1 MFFALGLQVVLI
13 CVNAIFAGAEIAVV
27 SMNGA
32 TLQARAEE
40 GNRRAKILMKLVEN
54 PSKFLATIQVAIT
67 LAGYLGSAYATDS
80 FADPLVKLLNSW
92 NIPISEATLR
102 SFCPLVIT
110 LIMSFFSIV
119 FGELVP
125 KRIAMQNK
133 EKVSYALSGT
143 LSFISKAF
151 APLVWLLTNST
162 NLVLRLCGID
172 PDEEEEV
179 TEEEIR
185 MMVNQS
191 LSQGQIEQDENAMI
205 QNIFDFN
212 DVSLEEIC
220 THRKDVV
227 ALDADDELKVWDEE
241 INQTSFDCYPVYR
254 ENQDQIVGVLDAK
267 KYLRMANRT
276 KEEVLLNAVS
286 KPLFVLEGMKAD
298 HLLLK
303 MKQTKKSF
311 AVVLDEYGGF
321 VGVVTLRDLLVLLV
335 EDLDEEGQSSESDG
349 IVLLEENMWRIQGDA
364 MLEDINKILG
374 LQLSDEEYD
383 TFSGYVLD
391 ALGGSL
397 PDDNE
402 SFELDLEEMIIK
414 AKMGTE
420 HRIEEAVVRLKPKPK
435 KQNEEEND

>member
-1 MFFALGLQVVLI
+1 MIFALLLQIILI
-13 CVNAIFAGAEIAVV
+13 CVNAVFAGAEIAVV

-40 GNRRAKILMKLVEN
+40 GNRKAKVLMRLVEN
-54 PSKFLATIQVAIT
+54 PSRFLATIQVAIT

-80 FADPLVKLLNSW
+80 FADPLVDLLHSW
-92 NIPISEATLR
+92 NVPISEGTLR

-162 NLVLRLCGID
+162 NLVLRLCRID
-172 PDEEEEV
+172 PEEEEEV

-185 MMVNQS
+185 MMVSQS

-205 QNIFDFN
+205 QNIFNFN
-212 DVSLEEIC
+212 DVTLDEIC
-220 THRKDVV
+220 THRKDVTG
-227 ALDADDELKVWDEE
+227 LDLEDDLDVWDEK
-241 INQTSFDCYPVYR
+241 INQTSYDCYPVYK
-254 ENQDQIVGVLDAK
+254 ESQDQIIGVLDAK
-267 KYLRMANRT
+267 KYLRMADRT
-276 KEEVLLNAVS
+276 KEEVLKKTVL

-303 MKQTKKSF
+303 MKQTKTTF
-311 AVVLDEYGGF
+311 AIVLDEYGGF
-321 VGVVTLRDLLVLLV
+321 VGVVTLKDLLVLLV
-335 EDLDEEGQSSESDG
+335 EDLEEEGQSNESEG
-349 IVLLEENMWRIQGDA
+349 IVLLEDHTWRIQGDA
-364 MLEDINKILG
+364 MVEDVNKILG

-391 ALGGSL
+391 ALGGTL
-397 PDDNE
+397 PDSNACFDIKTE
-402 SFELDLEEMIIK
+402 DMLIK
-414 AKMGTE
+414 ARMGND
-420 HRIEEAVVRLKPKPK
+420 HRVEEAIVQILEKE
-435 KQNEEEND
+435 QQE

>member
-1 MFFALGLQVVLI
+1 MIFALLLQIILI
-13 CVNAIFAGAEIAVV
+13 CVNAVFAGAEIAVV

-40 GNRRAKILMKLVEN
+40 GNRKAKVLMRLVEN
-54 PSKFLATIQVAIT
+54 PSRFLATIQVAIT

-80 FADPLVKLLNSW
+80 FADPLVDLLHSW
-92 NIPISEATLR
+92 NVPISEGTLR

-162 NLVLRLCGID
+162 NLVLRLCRID
-172 PDEEEEV
+172 PEEEEEV

-185 MMVNQS
+185 MMVSQS

-212 DVSLEEIC
+212 DVTLDEIC
-220 THRKDVV
+220 THRKDVTG
-227 ALDADDELKVWDEE
+227 LDLEDDLDVWDEK
-241 INQTSFDCYPVYR
+241 INQTSYDCYPVYK
-254 ENQDQIVGVLDAK
+254 ESQDQIIGVLDAK
-267 KYLRMANRT
+267 KYLRMADRT
-276 KEEVLLNAVS
+276 KEEVLKKTVL

-303 MKQTKKSF
+303 MKQTKTTF
-311 AVVLDEYGGF
+311 AIVLDEYGGF
-321 VGVVTLRDLLVLLV
+321 VGVVTLKDLLVLLV
-335 EDLDEEGQSSESDG
+335 EDLEEEGHSNESEG
-349 IVLLEENMWRIQGDA
+349 IVLLEDHTWRIQGDA
-364 MLEDINKILG
+364 MVEDVNKILG

-391 ALGGSL
+391 ALGGTL
-397 PDDNE
+397 PDSNTCFDIKTEDMMIKARMGNDHRVEEAIVQVLEKDNE
-402 SFELDLEEMIIK
+402 E
-414 AKMGTE
+414 
-420 HRIEEAVVRLKPKPK
+420 
-435 KQNEEEND
+435 

>member
-1 MFFALGLQVVLI
+1 MIFALLLQIILI
-13 CVNAIFAGAEIAVV
+13 CVNAVFAGAEIAVV

-40 GNRRAKILMKLVEN
+40 GNRKAKVLMRLVEN
-54 PSKFLATIQVAIT
+54 PSRFLATIQVAIT

-80 FADPLVKLLNSW
+80 FADPLVDLLHSW
-92 NIPISEATLR
+92 NVPISEGTLR

-162 NLVLRLCGID
+162 NLVLRLCRID
-172 PDEEEEV
+172 PEEEEEV

-185 MMVNQS
+185 MMVSQS

-212 DVSLEEIC
+212 DVTLDEIC
-220 THRKDVV
+220 THRKDVTG
-227 ALDADDELKVWDEE
+227 LDLEDDLDVWDEK
-241 INQTSFDCYPVYR
+241 INQTSYDCYPVYK
-254 ENQDQIVGVLDAK
+254 ESQDQIMGVLDAK

-276 KEEVLLNAVS
+276 KEEVLKKTVL

-303 MKQTKKSF
+303 MKQTKTTF
-311 AVVLDEYGGF
+311 AIVLDEYGGF
-321 VGVVTLRDLLVLLV
+321 VGVVTLKDLLVLLV
-335 EDLDEEGQSSESDG
+335 EDLEEEGHSNESEG
-349 IVLLEENMWRIQGDA
+349 IVLLEDHTWRIQGDA
-364 MLEDINKILG
+364 MVEDVNKILG

-391 ALGGSL
+391 ALGGTL
-397 PDDNE
+397 PDSNTCFDIKTE
-402 SFELDLEEMIIK
+402 DMMIK
-414 AKMGTE
+414 ARMGSD
-420 HRIEEAVVRLKPKPK
+420 HRVEEAIVQVLEKD
-435 KQNEEEND
+435 NEEE

>member
-1 MFFALGLQVVLI
+1 MIFALLLQIILI
-13 CVNAIFAGAEIAVV
+13 CVNAVFAGAEIAVV

-40 GNRRAKILMKLVEN
+40 GNRKAKVLMRLVEN
-54 PSKFLATIQVAIT
+54 PSRFLATIQVAIT

-80 FADPLVKLLNSW
+80 FADPLVDLLHSW
-92 NIPISEATLR
+92 NVPISEGTLR

-162 NLVLRLCGID
+162 NLVLRLCRID
-172 PDEEEEV
+172 PEEEEEV

-185 MMVNQS
+185 MMVSQS

-212 DVSLEEIC
+212 DVTLDEIC
-220 THRKDVV
+220 THRKDVTGLNLEDD
-227 ALDADDELKVWDEE
+227 LDVWDEK
-241 INQTSFDCYPVYR
+241 INQTSYDCYPVYK
-254 ENQDQIVGVLDAK
+254 ESQDQIIGVLDAK
-267 KYLRMANRT
+267 KYLRMADRT
-276 KEEVLLNAVS
+276 KEEVLKKTVL

-303 MKQTKKSF
+303 MKQTKTTF
-311 AVVLDEYGGF
+311 AIVLDEYGGF
-321 VGVVTLRDLLVLLV
+321 VGVVTLKDLLVLLV
-335 EDLDEEGQSSESDG
+335 EDLEEEGQSNESEG
-349 IVLLEENMWRIQGDA
+349 IVLLEDHTWRIQGDA
-364 MLEDINKILG
+364 MVEDVNKILG

-391 ALGGSL
+391 ALGGTL
-397 PDDNE
+397 PDSNACFDIKTE
-402 SFELDLEEMIIK
+402 DMLIK
-414 AKMGTE
+414 ARMGND
-420 HRIEEAVVRLKPKPK
+420 HRVEEAIVQILEK
-435 KQNEEEND
+435 E

>member
-1 MFFALGLQVVLI
+1 MIFALLLQIILI
-13 CVNAIFAGAEIAVV
+13 CVNAVFAGAEIAVV

-40 GNRRAKILMKLVEN
+40 GNRKAKVLMRLVEN
-54 PSKFLATIQVAIT
+54 PSRFLATIQVAIT

-80 FADPLVKLLNSW
+80 FADPLVDLLHSW
-92 NIPISEATLR
+92 NVPISEGTLR

-162 NLVLRLCGID
+162 NLVLRLCRIN
-172 PDEEEEV
+172 PEEEEEV

-185 MMVNQS
+185 MMVSQS

-212 DVSLEEIC
+212 DVTLDEIC
-220 THRKDVV
+220 THRKDVTG
-227 ALDADDELKVWDEE
+227 LDLEDDLDVWDEK
-241 INQTSFDCYPVYR
+241 INQTSYDCYPVYK
-254 ENQDQIVGVLDAK
+254 ESQDQIIGVLDAK
-267 KYLRMANRT
+267 KYLRMADRT
-276 KEEVLLNAVS
+276 KEEVLKKTVL

-303 MKQTKKSF
+303 MKQTKTTF
-311 AVVLDEYGGF
+311 AIVLDEYGGF
-321 VGVVTLRDLLVLLV
+321 VGVVTLKDLLVLLV
-335 EDLDEEGQSSESDG
+335 EDLEEEGQSNESEG
-349 IVLLEENMWRIQGDA
+349 IVLLEDHTWRIQGDA
-364 MLEDINKILG
+364 MVEDVNKILG

-391 ALGGSL
+391 ALGGTL
-397 PDDNE
+397 PDSNACFDIKTE
-402 SFELDLEEMIIK
+402 DMLIK
-414 AKMGTE
+414 ARMGND
-420 HRIEEAVVRLKPKPK
+420 HRVEEAIVQILEK
-435 KQNEEEND
+435 EEQE

>member
-1 MFFALGLQVVLI
+1 MIFALLLQIILI
-13 CVNAIFAGAEIAVV
+13 CVNAVFAGAEIAVV

-40 GNRRAKILMKLVEN
+40 GNRKAKVLMRLVEN
-54 PSKFLATIQVAIT
+54 PSRFLATIQVAIT

-80 FADPLVKLLNSW
+80 FADPVVDLLHSW
-92 NIPISEATLR
+92 NVPISEGTLR

-162 NLVLRLCGID
+162 NLVLRLCRID
-172 PDEEEEV
+172 PEEEEEV

-185 MMVNQS
+185 MMVSQS

-212 DVSLEEIC
+212 DVTLDEIC
-220 THRKDVV
+220 THRKDVTG
-227 ALDADDELKVWDEE
+227 LDLEDDLDVWDEK
-241 INQTSFDCYPVYR
+241 INQTSYDCYPVYK
-254 ENQDQIVGVLDAK
+254 ESQDQIIGVLDAK
-267 KYLRMANRT
+267 KYLRMADRT
-276 KEEVLLNAVS
+276 KEEVLKKTVL

-303 MKQTKKSF
+303 MKQTKTTF
-311 AVVLDEYGGF
+311 AIVLDEYGGF
-321 VGVVTLRDLLVLLV
+321 VGVVTLKDLLVLLV
-335 EDLDEEGQSSESDG
+335 EDLEEEGQSNESEG
-349 IVLLEENMWRIQGDA
+349 IVLLEDHTWRIQGDA
-364 MLEDINKILG
+364 MVEDVNKILG

-391 ALGGSL
+391 ALGGTL
-397 PDDNE
+397 PDSNE
-402 SFELDLEEMIIK
+402 CFDIKTEDMMIK
-414 AKMGTE
+414 ARMGND
-420 HRIEEAVVRLKPKPK
+420 HRVEEAIVQILEK
-435 KQNEEEND
+435 EEQE

>member
-1 MFFALGLQVVLI
+1 MIFALLLQIILI
-13 CVNAIFAGAEIAVV
+13 CVNAVFAGAEIAVV

-40 GNRRAKILMKLVEN
+40 GNRKAKVLMRLVEN
-54 PSKFLATIQVAIT
+54 PSRFLATIQVAIT

-80 FADPLVKLLNSW
+80 FADPLVDLLHSW
-92 NIPISEATLR
+92 NVPISEGTLR

-162 NLVLRLCGID
+162 NLVLRLCRID
-172 PDEEEEV
+172 PEEEEEV

-185 MMVNQS
+185 MMVSQS

-212 DVSLEEIC
+212 DVTLDEIC
-220 THRKDVV
+220 THRKDVTG
-227 ALDADDELKVWDEE
+227 LDLEDDLDVWDEK
-241 INQTSFDCYPVYR
+241 INQTSYDCYPVYK
-254 ENQDQIVGVLDAK
+254 ESQDQIIGVLDAK
-267 KYLRMANRT
+267 KYLRMADRT
-276 KEEVLLNAVS
+276 KEEVLKKTVL

-303 MKQTKKSF
+303 MKQTKTTF
-311 AVVLDEYGGF
+311 AIVLDEYGGF
-321 VGVVTLRDLLVLLV
+321 VGVVTLKDLLVLLV
-335 EDLDEEGQSSESDG
+335 EDLEEEGQSNESEG
-349 IVLLEENMWRIQGDA
+349 IVLLEDHTWRIQGDA
-364 MLEDINKILG
+364 MVEDVNKILS

-391 ALGGSL
+391 ALGGTL
-397 PDDNE
+397 PDSNACFDIKTE
-402 SFELDLEEMIIK
+402 DMLIK
-414 AKMGTE
+414 ARMGND
-420 HRIEEAVVRLKPKPK
+420 HRVEEAIVQILEK
-435 KQNEEEND
+435 EEQE

>member
-1 MFFALGLQVVLI
+1 MIFALLLQIILI
-13 CVNAIFAGAEIAVV
+13 CVNAVFAGAEIAVV

-40 GNRRAKILMKLVEN
+40 GNRKAKVLMRLVEN
-54 PSKFLATIQVAIT
+54 PSRFLATIQVAIT

-80 FADPLVKLLNSW
+80 FADPLVDLLHSW
-92 NIPISEATLR
+92 NVPISEGTLR

-162 NLVLRLCGID
+162 NLVLRLCRID
-172 PDEEEEV
+172 PEEEEEV

-185 MMVNQS
+185 MMVSQS

-212 DVSLEEIC
+212 DVTLDEIC
-220 THRKDVV
+220 THRKDVTG
-227 ALDADDELKVWDEE
+227 LDLEDDLDVWDEK
-241 INQTSFDCYPVYR
+241 INQTSYDCYPVYK
-254 ENQDQIVGVLDAK
+254 ESQDQIMGVLDAK

-276 KEEVLLNAVS
+276 KEEVLKKTVL

-303 MKQTKKSF
+303 MKQTKTTF
-311 AVVLDEYGGF
+311 AIVLDEYGGF
-321 VGVVTLRDLLVLLV
+321 VGVVTLKDLLVLLV
-335 EDLDEEGQSSESDG
+335 EDLEEEGHSNESEG
-349 IVLLEENMWRIQGDA
+349 IVLLEDHIWRIQGDA
-364 MLEDINKILG
+364 MVEDVNKILG

-391 ALGGSL
+391 ALGGTL
-397 PDDNE
+397 PDSNTCFDIKTQ
-402 SFELDLEEMIIK
+402 DMMIK
-414 AKMGTE
+414 ARMGND
-420 HRIEEAVVRLKPKPK
+420 HRVEEAIVQVLEKD
-435 KQNEEEND
+435 NEEE

>member
-1 MFFALGLQVVLI
+1 MIFALLLQIILI
-13 CVNAIFAGAEIAVV
+13 CVNAVFAGAEIAVV

-40 GNRRAKILMKLVEN
+40 GNRKAKVLMRLVEN
-54 PSKFLATIQVAIT
+54 PSRFLATIQVAIT

-80 FADPLVKLLNSW
+80 FADPLVDLLHSW
-92 NIPISEATLR
+92 NVPISEGTLR

-162 NLVLRLCGID
+162 NLVLRLCRID
-172 PDEEEEV
+172 PEEEEEV

-185 MMVNQS
+185 MMVSQS

-212 DVSLEEIC
+212 DVTLDEIC
-220 THRKDVV
+220 THRKDVTG
-227 ALDADDELKVWDEE
+227 LDLEDDLDVWVEK
-241 INQTSFDCYPVYR
+241 INQTSYDCYPVYK
-254 ENQDQIVGVLDAK
+254 ESQDQIMGVLDAK

-276 KEEVLLNAVS
+276 KEEVLKKTVL

-303 MKQTKKSF
+303 MKQTKTTF
-311 AVVLDEYGGF
+311 AIVLDEYGGF
-321 VGVVTLRDLLVLLV
+321 VGVVTLKDLLVLLV
-335 EDLDEEGQSSESDG
+335 EDLEEEGHSNESEG
-349 IVLLEENMWRIQGDA
+349 IVLLEDHTWRIQGDA
-364 MLEDINKILG
+364 MVEDVNKILG

-391 ALGGSL
+391 ALGGTL
-397 PDDNE
+397 PDSNTCFDIKTQ
-402 SFELDLEEMIIK
+402 DMMIK
-414 AKMGTE
+414 ARMGND
-420 HRIEEAVVRLKPKPK
+420 HRVEEAIVQVLEKD
-435 KQNEEEND
+435 NEEE

>member
-1 MFFALGLQVVLI
+1 MVFALLLQVILI
-13 CVNAIFAGAEIAVV
+13 CVNAVFAGAEIAVV

-40 GNRRAKILMKLVEN
+40 GNKRAKVLLKLVEN
-54 PSKFLATIQVAIT
+54 PSRFLATIQVAIT

-80 FADPLVKLLNSW
+80 FADPLVKLLNSL
-92 NIPISEATLR
+92 NIPISEGTLR

-133 EKVSYALSGT
+133 EKMSYALSGT

-162 NLVLRLCGID
+162 NLVLRLCHID

-185 MMVNQS
+185 MMVSQS
-191 LSQGQIEQDENAMI
+191 MSQGQIEQDENAMI

-212 DVSLEEIC
+212 DVSLDEIC
-220 THRKDVV
+220 THRKEVTG
-227 ALDADDELKVWDEE
+227 LDLDDDLDVWDAA
-241 INQTSFDCYPVYR
+241 INETTYDCYPIYKDS
-254 ENQDQIVGVLDAK
+254 QDQIVGVLDAK
-267 KYLRMANRT
+267 KYLRMEKRT
-276 KEEVLLNAVS
+276 KENVLQQAIL

-303 MKQTKKSF
+303 MKQTKSTF
-311 AVVLDEYGGF
+311 AIVLDEYGGF
-321 VGVVTLRDLLVLLV
+321 VGVVTLKDLLVLLV
-335 EDLDEEGQSSESDG
+335 EDPQEEGQSNESEG
-349 IVLLEENMWRIQGDA
+349 IVRLDEHTWRIQGEA
-364 MLEDINKILG
+364 MLEDINQILG
-374 LQLSDEEYD
+374 LSLSDEEYD
-383 TFSGYVLD
+383 TFNGYVLD

-402 SFELDLEEMIIK
+402 NFELDLDELIVK
-414 AKMGTE
+414 ARMGTD
-420 HRIEEAVVRLKPKPK
+420 HRIEEAVVQIKPKAK
-435 KQNEEEND
+435 KEEIEE

>member
-1 MFFALGLQVVLI
+1 MIFALLLQIILI
-13 CVNAIFAGAEIAVV
+13 CVNAVFAGAEIAVV

-40 GNRRAKILMKLVEN
+40 GNRKAKVLMRLVEN
-54 PSKFLATIQVAIT
+54 PSRFLATIQVAIT

-80 FADPLVKLLNSW
+80 FADPLVDLLHSW
-92 NIPISEATLR
+92 NVPISEGTLR

-162 NLVLRLCGID
+162 NLVLRLCRID
-172 PDEEEEV
+172 PEEEEEV

-185 MMVNQS
+185 MMVSQS

-212 DVSLEEIC
+212 DVTLDEIC
-220 THRKDVV
+220 THRKDVT
-227 ALDADDELKVWDEE
+227 ALDLEDDLDVWDEK
-241 INQTSFDCYPVYR
+241 INQTSYDCYPVYK
-254 ENQDQIVGVLDAK
+254 ESQDQIMGVLAAK

-276 KEEVLLNAVS
+276 KEEVLKKTVL

-303 MKQTKKSF
+303 MKQTKTTF
-311 AVVLDEYGGF
+311 AIVLDEYGGF
-321 VGVVTLRDLLVLLV
+321 VGVVTLKDLLVLLV
-335 EDLDEEGQSSESDG
+335 EDLEEEGHSNESEG
-349 IVLLEENMWRIQGDA
+349 IVLLEDHTWRIQGDA
-364 MLEDINKILG
+364 MVEDVNKILG

-391 ALGGSL
+391 ALGGTL
-397 PDDNE
+397 PDSNTCFDIKTQ
-402 SFELDLEEMIIK
+402 DMMIK
-414 AKMGTE
+414 ARMGND
-420 HRIEEAVVRLKPKPK
+420 HRVEEAIVQVLEKD
-435 KQNEEEND
+435 NEEE

>member
-1 MFFALGLQVVLI
+1 MIFALLLQIILI
-13 CVNAIFAGAEIAVV
+13 CVNAVFAGAEIAVV

-40 GNRRAKILMKLVEN
+40 GNRKAKVLMRLVEN
-54 PSKFLATIQVAIT
+54 PSRFLATIQVAIT

-80 FADPLVKLLNSW
+80 FADPLVDLLHSW
-92 NIPISEATLR
+92 NVPISEGTLR

-162 NLVLRLCGID
+162 NLVLRLCRID
-172 PDEEEEV
+172 PEEEEEV

-185 MMVNQS
+185 MMVSQS

-212 DVSLEEIC
+212 DVTLDEIC
-220 THRKDVV
+220 THRKDVT
-227 ALDADDELKVWDEE
+227 ALDLEDDLDVWDEK
-241 INQTSFDCYPVYR
+241 INQTSYDCYPVYK
-254 ENQDQIVGVLDAK
+254 ESQDQIMGVLDAK

-276 KEEVLLNAVS
+276 KEEVLKKAVL

-303 MKQTKKSF
+303 MKQTKTTF
-311 AVVLDEYGGF
+311 AIVLDEYGGF
-321 VGVVTLRDLLVLLV
+321 VGVVTLKDLLVLLV
-335 EDLDEEGQSSESDG
+335 EDLEEEGHSNESEG
-349 IVLLEENMWRIQGDA
+349 IVLLEDHTWRIQGDA
-364 MLEDINKILG
+364 MVEDVNKILG

-391 ALGGSL
+391 ALGGTL
-397 PDDNE
+397 PDSNTCFDIKTEDMMIKARMGNDHRVEEAIVQVLEKDNE
-402 SFELDLEEMIIK
+402 E
-414 AKMGTE
+414 
-420 HRIEEAVVRLKPKPK
+420 
-435 KQNEEEND
+435 

>member
-1 MFFALGLQVVLI
+1 MIFALLLQIILI
-13 CVNAIFAGAEIAVV
+13 CVNAVFAGAEIAVV

-40 GNRRAKILMKLVEN
+40 GNRKAKVLMRLVEN
-54 PSKFLATIQVAIT
+54 PSRFLATIQVAIT

-80 FADPLVKLLNSW
+80 FADPLVDLLHSW
-92 NIPISEATLR
+92 NVPISEGTLR

-143 LSFISKAF
+143 LSFISRAF

-162 NLVLRLCGID
+162 NLVLRLCRID
-172 PDEEEEV
+172 PEEEEEV

-185 MMVNQS
+185 MMVSQS

-212 DVSLEEIC
+212 DVTLDEIC
-220 THRKDVV
+220 THRKDVT
-227 ALDADDELKVWDEE
+227 ALDLEDDLDVWDEK
-241 INQTSFDCYPVYR
+241 INQTSYDCYPVYK
-254 ENQDQIVGVLDAK
+254 ESQDQIMGVLDAK

-276 KEEVLLNAVS
+276 KEEVLKKAVL

-303 MKQTKKSF
+303 MKQTKTTF
-311 AVVLDEYGGF
+311 AIVLDEYGGF
-321 VGVVTLRDLLVLLV
+321 VGVVTLKDLLVLLV
-335 EDLDEEGQSSESDG
+335 EDLEEEGHSNESEG
-349 IVLLEENMWRIQGDA
+349 IVLLEDHTWRIQGDA
-364 MLEDINKILG
+364 MVEDVNKILG

-391 ALGGSL
+391 ALGGTL
-397 PDDNE
+397 PDSNTCFDIKTQ
-402 SFELDLEEMIIK
+402 DMMIK
-414 AKMGTE
+414 ARMGND
-420 HRIEEAVVRLKPKPK
+420 HRVEEAIVQVLEKD
-435 KQNEEEND
+435 NEEE

>member
-1 MFFALGLQVVLI
+1 MIFALLLQIILI
-13 CVNAIFAGAEIAVV
+13 CVNAVFAGAEIAVV

-40 GNRRAKILMKLVEN
+40 GNRKAKVLMRLVEN
-54 PSKFLATIQVAIT
+54 PSRFLATIQVAIT

-80 FADPLVKLLNSW
+80 FADPLVDLLHSW
-92 NIPISEATLR
+92 NVPISEGTLR

-162 NLVLRLCGID
+162 NLVLRLCRID
-172 PDEEEEV
+172 PEEEEEV

-185 MMVNQS
+185 MMVSQS

-212 DVSLEEIC
+212 DVTLDEIC
-220 THRKDVV
+220 THRKDVTG
-227 ALDADDELKVWDEE
+227 LDLEDDLDVWDEK
-241 INQTSFDCYPVYR
+241 INQTSYDCYPVYK
-254 ENQDQIVGVLDAK
+254 ESQDQIMGVLDAK

-276 KEEVLLNAVS
+276 KEEVLKKTVL

-303 MKQTKKSF
+303 MKQTKTTF
-311 AVVLDEYGGF
+311 AIVLDEYGGF
-321 VGVVTLRDLLVLLV
+321 VGVVTLKDLLVLLV
-335 EDLDEEGQSSESDG
+335 EDLEEEGHSNESEG
-349 IVLLEENMWRIQGDA
+349 IVLLEDHTWRIQGDV
-364 MLEDINKILG
+364 MVEDVNKILG

-391 ALGGSL
+391 ALGGTL
-397 PDDNE
+397 PDSNTCFDIKTQ
-402 SFELDLEEMIIK
+402 DMMIK
-414 AKMGTE
+414 ARMGND
-420 HRIEEAVVRLKPKPK
+420 HRVEEAIVQVLEKD
-435 KQNEEEND
+435 NEEE

>member
-1 MFFALGLQVVLI
+1 MGDSAHVLLHVGGTEI
-13 CVNAIFAGAEIAVV
+13 GHRRIIMGFAGQFDIWVGSIGFLSLHRLVGAV
-27 SMNGA
+27 G
-32 TLQARAEE
+32 QALCRH
-40 GNRRAKILMKLVEN
+40 
-54 PSKFLATIQVAIT
+54 QVAIT

-80 FADPLVKLLNSW
+80 FADPLVDLLHSW
-92 NIPISEATLR
+92 NVPISEGTLR

-162 NLVLRLCGID
+162 NLVLRLCRID
-172 PDEEEEV
+172 PEEEEEV

-185 MMVNQS
+185 MMVSQS

-212 DVSLEEIC
+212 DVTLDEIC
-220 THRKDVV
+220 THRKDVTG
-227 ALDADDELKVWDEE
+227 LDLEDDLDVWDEK
-241 INQTSFDCYPVYR
+241 INQTSYDCYPVYK
-254 ENQDQIVGVLDAK
+254 ESQDQIMGVLDAK

-276 KEEVLLNAVS
+276 KEEVLKKTVL

-303 MKQTKKSF
+303 MKQTKTTF
-311 AVVLDEYGGF
+311 AIVLDEYGGF
-321 VGVVTLRDLLVLLV
+321 VGVVTLKDLLVLLV
-335 EDLDEEGQSSESDG
+335 EDLEEEGHSNESEG
-349 IVLLEENMWRIQGDA
+349 IVLLEDHTWRIQWWKTLIRSWDY
-364 MLEDINKILG
+364 N
-374 LQLSDEEYD
+374 
-383 TFSGYVLD
+383 
-391 ALGGSL
+391 
-397 PDDNE
+397 
-402 SFELDLEEMIIK
+402 
-414 AKMGTE
+414 
-420 HRIEEAVVRLKPKPK
+420 
-435 KQNEEEND
+435 

>member
-1 MFFALGLQVVLI
+1 MIFALLLQIILI
-13 CVNAIFAGAEIAVV
+13 CVNAVFAGAEIAVV

-40 GNRRAKILMKLVEN
+40 GNRKAKVLMRLVEN
-54 PSKFLATIQVAIT
+54 PSRFLATIQVAIT

-80 FADPLVKLLNSW
+80 FADPLVDLLHSW
-92 NIPISEATLR
+92 NVPISEGTLR

-162 NLVLRLCGID
+162 NLVLRLCRID
-172 PDEEEEV
+172 PEEEEEV

-185 MMVNQS
+185 MMVSQS
-191 LSQGQIEQDENAMI
+191 LSQGQIAQDENAMI

-212 DVSLEEIC
+212 DVTLDEIC
-220 THRKDVV
+220 THRKDVT
-227 ALDADDELKVWDEE
+227 ALDLEDDLDVWDEK
-241 INQTSFDCYPVYR
+241 INQTSYDCYPVYK
-254 ENQDQIVGVLDAK
+254 ESQDQIMGVLDAK

-276 KEEVLLNAVS
+276 KEEVLKKAVL

-303 MKQTKKSF
+303 MKQTKTTF
-311 AVVLDEYGGF
+311 AIVLDEYGGF
-321 VGVVTLRDLLVLLV
+321 VGVVTLKDLLVLLV
-335 EDLDEEGQSSESDG
+335 EDLEEEGHSNESEG
-349 IVLLEENMWRIQGDA
+349 IVLLEDHTWRIQGDA
-364 MLEDINKILG
+364 MVEDVNKILG

-391 ALGGSL
+391 ALGGTL
-397 PDDNE
+397 PDSNTCFDIKTQ
-402 SFELDLEEMIIK
+402 DMMIK
-414 AKMGTE
+414 ARMGND
-420 HRIEEAVVRLKPKPK
+420 HRVEEAIVQVLEKD
-435 KQNEEEND
+435 NEEE

>member
-1 MFFALGLQVVLI
+1 MIFALLLQIILI
-13 CVNAIFAGAEIAVV
+13 CVNAVFAGAEIAVV

-40 GNRRAKILMKLVEN
+40 GNRKAKVLMRLVEN
-54 PSKFLATIQVAIT
+54 PSRFLATIQVAIT

-80 FADPLVKLLNSW
+80 FADPLVDLLHSW
-92 NIPISEATLR
+92 NVPISEGTLR

-162 NLVLRLCGID
+162 NLVLRLCRID
-172 PDEEEEV
+172 PEEEEEV

-185 MMVNQS
+185 MMVSQS

-212 DVSLEEIC
+212 DVTLDEIC
-220 THRKDVV
+220 THRKDVTGLNLEYD
-227 ALDADDELKVWDEE
+227 LDVWDEK
-241 INQTSFDCYPVYR
+241 INQTSYDCYPVYK
-254 ENQDQIVGVLDAK
+254 ESQDQIIGVLDAK
-267 KYLRMANRT
+267 KYLRMADRT
-276 KEEVLLNAVS
+276 KEEVLKKTVL

-298 HLLLK
+298 HLLVK
-303 MKQTKKSF
+303 MKQTKTTF
-311 AVVLDEYGGF
+311 AIVLDEYGGF
-321 VGVVTLRDLLVLLV
+321 VGVVTLKDLLVLLV
-335 EDLDEEGQSSESDG
+335 EDLEEEGQSNESEG
-349 IVLLEENMWRIQGDA
+349 IVLLEDHTWRIQGDA
-364 MLEDINKILG
+364 MVEDVNKILG

-391 ALGGSL
+391 ALGGTL
-397 PDDNE
+397 PDSNACFDIKTE
-402 SFELDLEEMIIK
+402 DMLIK
-414 AKMGTE
+414 ARMGND
-420 HRIEEAVVRLKPKPK
+420 HRVEEAIVQILEK
-435 KQNEEEND
+435 EEQE

>member
-1 MFFALGLQVVLI
+1 MIFALLLQIILI
-13 CVNAIFAGAEIAVV
+13 CVNAVFAGAEIAVV

-40 GNRRAKILMKLVEN
+40 GNRKAKVLMRLVEN
-54 PSKFLATIQVAIT
+54 PSRFLATIQVAIT

-80 FADPLVKLLNSW
+80 FADPLVDLLHSW
-92 NIPISEATLR
+92 NVPISEGTLR

-162 NLVLRLCGID
+162 NLVLRLCRID
-172 PDEEEEV
+172 PEEEEEV

-185 MMVNQS
+185 MMVSQS

-212 DVSLEEIC
+212 DVTLDEIC
-220 THRKDVV
+220 THRKDVTG
-227 ALDADDELKVWDEE
+227 LDLEDDLDVWDEK
-241 INQTSFDCYPVYR
+241 INQTSYDCYPVYK
-254 ENQDQIVGVLDAK
+254 ESQDQIMGVLDAK

-276 KEEVLLNAVS
+276 KEEVLKKTVL

-303 MKQTKKSF
+303 MKQTKTTF
-311 AVVLDEYGGF
+311 AIVLDEYGGF
-321 VGVVTLRDLLVLLV
+321 VGVVTLKDLLVLLV
-335 EDLDEEGQSSESDG
+335 EDLEEEGHSNESEG
-349 IVLLEENMWRIQGDA
+349 IVLLEDHTWRIQGDA
-364 MLEDINKILG
+364 MVEDVNKILG

-391 ALGGSL
+391 ALGGTL
-397 PDDNE
+397 PDSNTCFDIKTQ
-402 SFELDLEEMIIK
+402 DMMIK
-414 AKMGTE
+414 ARMGND
-420 HRIEEAVVRLKPKPK
+420 HRVEEAIVQVLEKDS
-435 KQNEEEND
+435 EEE

>member
-1 MFFALGLQVVLI
+1 MVFALLLQVILI
-13 CVNAIFAGAEIAVV
+13 CVNAVFAGAEIAVV

-40 GNRRAKILMKLVEN
+40 GNKRAKVLLKLVEN
-54 PSKFLATIQVAIT
+54 PSRFLATIQVAIT

-80 FADPLVKLLNSW
+80 FADPLVKLLNSL
-92 NIPISEATLR
+92 NIPISEGTLR

-133 EKVSYALSGT
+133 EKMSYALSGT

-162 NLVLRLCGID
+162 NLVLRLCHID

-185 MMVNQS
+185 MMVSQS
-191 LSQGQIEQDENAMI
+191 MSQGQIEQDENAMI

-212 DVSLEEIC
+212 DVSLDEIC
-220 THRKDVV
+220 THRKEVTG
-227 ALDADDELKVWDEE
+227 LDLDDDLDVWDAA
-241 INQTSFDCYPVYR
+241 INETTYDCYPIYKDS
-254 ENQDQIVGVLDAK
+254 QDQIVGVLDAK
-267 KYLRMANRT
+267 KYLRMEKRT
-276 KEEVLLNAVS
+276 KENVLQQAIL

-303 MKQTKKSF
+303 MKQTKSTF
-311 AVVLDEYGGF
+311 AIVLDEYGGF
-321 VGVVTLRDLLVLLV
+321 VGVVTLKDLLVLLV
-335 EDLDEEGQSSESDG
+335 EDPQEEGQSNESEG
-349 IVLLEENMWRIQGDA
+349 IVRLDEHTWRIQGEA
-364 MLEDINKILG
+364 MLEDINQILG
-374 LQLSDEEYD
+374 LSLSDEEYD
-383 TFSGYVLD
+383 TFNGYVLD

-402 SFELDLEEMIIK
+402 NFELDLDELIVK
-414 AKMGTE
+414 ARMGTD
-420 HRIEEAVVRLKPKPK
+420 HRIEEAVVQIKPKVK
-435 KQNEEEND
+435 KEEIEE

>member
-1 MFFALGLQVVLI
+1 MIFALLLQIILI
-13 CVNAIFAGAEIAVV
+13 CVNAVFAGAEIAVV

-40 GNRRAKILMKLVEN
+40 GNRKAKVLMRLVEN
-54 PSKFLATIQVAIT
+54 PSRFLATIQVAIT

-80 FADPLVKLLNSW
+80 FADPLVDLLHTW
-92 NIPISEATLR
+92 NVPISEGTLR

-162 NLVLRLCGID
+162 NLVLRLCRID
-172 PDEEEEV
+172 PEEEEEV

-185 MMVNQS
+185 MMVSQS

-212 DVSLEEIC
+212 DVTLDEIC
-220 THRKDVV
+220 THRKDVTG
-227 ALDADDELKVWDEE
+227 LDLEDDLDVWDEK
-241 INQTSFDCYPVYR
+241 INQTSYDCYPVYK
-254 ENQDQIVGVLDAK
+254 ESQDQIMGVLDAK

-276 KEEVLLNAVS
+276 KEEVLKKTVL

-303 MKQTKKSF
+303 MKQTKTTF
-311 AVVLDEYGGF
+311 AIVLDEYGGF
-321 VGVVTLRDLLVLLV
+321 VGVVTLKDLLVLLV
-335 EDLDEEGQSSESDG
+335 EDLEEEGHSNESEG
-349 IVLLEENMWRIQGDA
+349 IVLLEDHTWRIQGDA
-364 MLEDINKILG
+364 MVEDVNKILG

-391 ALGGSL
+391 ALGGTL
-397 PDDNE
+397 PDSNTCFDIKTQ
-402 SFELDLEEMIIK
+402 DMMIK
-414 AKMGTE
+414 ARMGND
-420 HRIEEAVVRLKPKPK
+420 HRVEEAIVQVLEKD
-435 KQNEEEND
+435 NEEE

>member
-1 MFFALGLQVVLI
+1 MIFALLLQIILI
-13 CVNAIFAGAEIAVV
+13 CVNAVFAGAEIAVV

-40 GNRRAKILMKLVEN
+40 GNRKAKVLMRLVEN
-54 PSKFLATIQVAIT
+54 PSRFLATIQVAIT

-80 FADPLVKLLNSW
+80 FADPLVDLLHSW
-92 NIPISEATLR
+92 NVPISEGTLR

-162 NLVLRLCGID
+162 NLVLRLCRID
-172 PDEEEEV
+172 PEEEEEV

-185 MMVNQS
+185 MMVSQS

-212 DVSLEEIC
+212 DVTLDEIC
-220 THRKDVV
+220 THRKDVTG
-227 ALDADDELKVWDEE
+227 LDLEDDLDVWDEK
-241 INQTSFDCYPVYR
+241 INQTSYDCYPVYK
-254 ENQDQIVGVLDAK
+254 ESQDQIIGVLDAK
-267 KYLRMANRT
+267 KYLRMADRT
-276 KEEVLLNAVS
+276 KEEVLKKTVL

-303 MKQTKKSF
+303 MKQTKTTF
-311 AVVLDEYGGF
+311 AIVLDEDGGF
-321 VGVVTLRDLLVLLV
+321 VGVVTLKDLLVLLV
-335 EDLDEEGQSSESDG
+335 EDLEEEGQSNESEG
-349 IVLLEENMWRIQGDA
+349 IVLLEDHTWRIQGDA
-364 MLEDINKILG
+364 MVEDVNKILG

-391 ALGGSL
+391 ALGGTL
-397 PDDNE
+397 PDSNACFDIKTE
-402 SFELDLEEMIIK
+402 DMLIK
-414 AKMGTE
+414 ARMGND
-420 HRIEEAVVRLKPKPK
+420 HRVEEAIVQILEK
-435 KQNEEEND
+435 EEQE

>member
-1 MFFALGLQVVLI
+1 MIFALLLQIILI
-13 CVNAIFAGAEIAVV
+13 CVNAVFAGAEIAVV

-40 GNRRAKILMKLVEN
+40 GNRKAKVLMRLVEN
-54 PSKFLATIQVAIT
+54 PSRFLATIQVAIT

-80 FADPLVKLLNSW
+80 FADPLVDLLHSW
-92 NIPISEATLR
+92 NVPISEGTLR

-162 NLVLRLCGID
+162 NLVLRLCRID
-172 PDEEEEV
+172 PEEEEEV

-185 MMVNQS
+185 MMVSQS

-212 DVSLEEIC
+212 DVTLDEIC
-220 THRKDVV
+220 THRKDVTG
-227 ALDADDELKVWDEE
+227 LDLEDGLDVWDEK
-241 INQTSFDCYPVYR
+241 INQTSYDCYPVYK
-254 ENQDQIVGVLDAK
+254 ESQDQIIGVLDAK
-267 KYLRMANRT
+267 KYLRMADRT
-276 KEEVLLNAVS
+276 KEEVLKKTVL

-303 MKQTKKSF
+303 MKQTKTTF
-311 AVVLDEYGGF
+311 AIVLDEYGGF
-321 VGVVTLRDLLVLLV
+321 VGVVTLKDLLVLLV
-335 EDLDEEGQSSESDG
+335 EDLEEEGQSNESEG
-349 IVLLEENMWRIQGDA
+349 IVLLEDHTWRIQGDA
-364 MLEDINKILG
+364 MVEDVNKILG

-391 ALGGSL
+391 ALGGTL
-397 PDDNE
+397 PDSNE
-402 SFELDLEEMIIK
+402 CFDIKTEDMMIK
-414 AKMGTE
+414 ARMGND
-420 HRIEEAVVRLKPKPK
+420 HRVEEAIVQILEK
-435 KQNEEEND
+435 EEQE

>member
-1 MFFALGLQVVLI
+1 MIFALLLQIVLI

-27 SMNGA
+27 SMNTA
-32 TLQARAEE
+32 TLLARAEE
-40 GNRRAKILMKLVEN
+40 GNRKAKVLMRLVDN
-54 PSKFLATIQVAIT
+54 PSRFLATIQVAIT

-80 FADPLVKLLNSW
+80 FADPLVNLMQSW
-92 NIPISEATLR
+92 NIPISESTLR
-102 SFCPLVIT
+102 SFVPLVIT

-162 NLVLRLCGID
+162 NLVLRLCRID
-172 PDEEEEV
+172 PEQEEEV

-185 MMVNQS
+185 MMVSQS

-212 DVSLEEIC
+212 DVTLDEIC
-220 THRKDVV
+220 THRKDVTG
-227 ALDADDELKVWDEE
+227 LDLEDDLSVWDER
-241 INQTSFDCYPVYR
+241 INQTSYDCYPVYKDS
-254 ENQDQIVGVLDAK
+254 QDQIVGVLDAK

-276 KEEVLLNAVS
+276 KEEVLQKTVL

-303 MKQTKKSF
+303 MKQTKTTF
-311 AVVLDEYGGF
+311 AIVLDEYGGF
-321 VGVVTLRDLLVLLV
+321 VGVVTLKDLLVLLV
-335 EDLDEEGQSSESDG
+335 EDLEEEGRSNESEG
-349 IVLLEENMWRIQGDA
+349 IVLLEDHTWRIQGDA
-364 MLEDINKILG
+364 MVEDVNKILG

-383 TFSGYVLD
+383 TFSGYILD
-391 ALGGSL
+391 TLGGTL
-397 PDDNE
+397 PDSNACFDIE
-402 SFELDLEEMIIK
+402 TEEMIIK
-414 AKMGTE
+414 ARMGND
-420 HRIEEAVVRLKPKPK
+420 HRVEEAIVQIKE
-435 KQNEEEND
+435 NEHEDKE

>member
-1 MFFALGLQVVLI
+1 MIFALLLQIILI
-13 CVNAIFAGAEIAVV
+13 CVNAVFAGAEIAVV

-40 GNRRAKILMKLVEN
+40 GNRKAKVLMRLVEN
-54 PSKFLATIQVAIT
+54 PSRFLATIQVAIT

-80 FADPLVKLLNSW
+80 FADPLVDLLHSW
-92 NIPISEATLR
+92 NVPISEGTLR

-162 NLVLRLCGID
+162 NLVLRLCRID
-172 PDEEEEV
+172 PEEEEEV

-185 MMVNQS
+185 MMVSQS

-212 DVSLEEIC
+212 DVTLDEIC
-220 THRKDVV
+220 THRKDVTG
-227 ALDADDELKVWDEE
+227 LDLEDDLDVWDEK
-241 INQTSFDCYPVYR
+241 INQTSYDCYPVYK
-254 ENQDQIVGVLDAK
+254 ESQDQIMGVLDAK

-276 KEEVLLNAVS
+276 KEEVLKKTVL

-303 MKQTKKSF
+303 MKQTKTTF
-311 AVVLDEYGGF
+311 AIVLDEYGGF
-321 VGVVTLRDLLVLLV
+321 VGVVTLKDLLVLLV
-335 EDLDEEGQSSESDG
+335 EDLEEEGHSNESEG
-349 IVLLEENMWRIQGDA
+349 IVLLEDHTWRIQGDA
-364 MLEDINKILG
+364 MVEDVNKILG

-391 ALGGSL
+391 ALGGTL
-397 PDDNE
+397 PDSNTCFDIKTEDMMIKARMGNDHRVEEAIVQVLEKDNE
-402 SFELDLEEMIIK
+402 E
-414 AKMGTE
+414 
-420 HRIEEAVVRLKPKPK
+420 
-435 KQNEEEND
+435 

>member
-1 MFFALGLQVVLI
+1 MVFALLLQVILI
-13 CVNAIFAGAEIAVV
+13 CVNAVFAGAEIAVV

-40 GNRRAKILMKLVEN
+40 GNKRAKVLLKLVEN
-54 PSKFLATIQVAIT
+54 PSRFLATIQVAIT

-80 FADPLVKLLNSW
+80 FADPLVKLLNSL
-92 NIPISEATLR
+92 NIPISEGTLR

-133 EKVSYALSGT
+133 EKMSYALSGT

-162 NLVLRLCGID
+162 NLVLRLCHID

-185 MMVNQS
+185 MMVSQS
-191 LSQGQIEQDENAMI
+191 MSQGQIEQDENAMI

-212 DVSLEEIC
+212 DVSLDEIC
-220 THRKDVV
+220 THRKEVTG
-227 ALDADDELKVWDEE
+227 LDLDDDLDVWDAA
-241 INQTSFDCYPVYR
+241 INETTYDCYPIYKDS
-254 ENQDQIVGVLDAK
+254 QDQIVGVLDAK
-267 KYLRMANRT
+267 KYLRMEKRT
-276 KEEVLLNAVS
+276 KEKVLQQAIL

-303 MKQTKKSF
+303 MKQTKSTF
-311 AVVLDEYGGF
+311 AIVLDEYGGF
-321 VGVVTLRDLLVLLV
+321 VGVVTLKDLLVLLV
-335 EDLDEEGQSSESDG
+335 EDPQEEGQSNESEG
-349 IVLLEENMWRIQGDA
+349 IVRLDEHTWRIQGEA
-364 MLEDINKILG
+364 MLEDINQILG
-374 LQLSDEEYD
+374 LSLSDEEYD
-383 TFSGYVLD
+383 TFNGYVLD

-402 SFELDLEEMIIK
+402 NFELDLDELIVK
-414 AKMGTE
+414 ARMGND
-420 HRIEEAVVRLKPKPK
+420 HRIEEAVVQIKPKVK
-435 KQNEEEND
+435 KEEIEE

>member
-1 MFFALGLQVVLI
+1 MIFALLLQIILI
-13 CVNAIFAGAEIAVV
+13 CVNAVFAGAEIAVV

-40 GNRRAKILMKLVEN
+40 GNRKAKVLMRLVEN
-54 PSKFLATIQVAIT
+54 PSRFLATIQVAIT

-80 FADPLVKLLNSW
+80 FADPLVDLLHSW
-92 NIPISEATLR
+92 NVPISEGTLR

-162 NLVLRLCGID
+162 NLVLRLCRID
-172 PDEEEEV
+172 PEEEEEV

-185 MMVNQS
+185 MMVSQS

-212 DVSLEEIC
+212 DVTLDEIC
-220 THRKDVV
+220 THRKDVTGLNLEDD
-227 ALDADDELKVWDEE
+227 LDVWDEK
-241 INQTSFDCYPVYR
+241 INQTSYDCYPVYK
-254 ENQDQIVGVLDAK
+254 ESQDQIIGVLDAK
-267 KYLRMANRT
+267 KYLRMADRT
-276 KEEVLLNAVS
+276 KEEVLKKTVL

-303 MKQTKKSF
+303 MKQTKTTF
-311 AVVLDEYGGF
+311 AIVLDEYGGF
-321 VGVVTLRDLLVLLV
+321 VGVVTLKDLLVLLV
-335 EDLDEEGQSSESDG
+335 EDLEEEGQSNESEG
-349 IVLLEENMWRIQGDA
+349 IVLLEDHTWRIQGDA
-364 MLEDINKILG
+364 MVEDVNKILG

-391 ALGGSL
+391 ALGGTL
-397 PDDNE
+397 PDSNACFDIKTE
-402 SFELDLEEMIIK
+402 DMLIK
-414 AKMGTE
+414 ARMGND
-420 HRIEEAVVRLKPKPK
+420 HRVEEAIVQILEK
-435 KQNEEEND
+435 EEQE

>member
-1 MFFALGLQVVLI
+1 MIFALLLQIILI
-13 CVNAIFAGAEIAVV
+13 CVNAVFAGAEIAVV

-40 GNRRAKILMKLVEN
+40 GNRKAKVLMRLVEN
-54 PSKFLATIQVAIT
+54 PSRFLATIQVAIT

-80 FADPLVKLLNSW
+80 FADPLVDLLHSW
-92 NIPISEATLR
+92 NVPISEGTLR

-162 NLVLRLCGID
+162 NLVLRLCRID
-172 PDEEEEV
+172 PEEEEEV

-185 MMVNQS
+185 MMVSQS

-212 DVSLEEIC
+212 DVTLDEIC
-220 THRKDVV
+220 THRKDVTG
-227 ALDADDELKVWDEE
+227 LDLEDDLDVWDEK
-241 INQTSFDCYPVYR
+241 INQTSYDCYPVYK
-254 ENQDQIVGVLDAK
+254 ESQDQIIGVLDAK
-267 KYLRMANRT
+267 KYLRMADRT
-276 KEEVLLNAVS
+276 KEEVLKKTVL

-303 MKQTKKSF
+303 MKQTKTTF
-311 AVVLDEYGGF
+311 AIVLDEYGGF
-321 VGVVTLRDLLVLLV
+321 VGVVTLKDLLVLLV
-335 EDLDEEGQSSESDG
+335 EDLEEEGQYNESEG
-349 IVLLEENMWRIQGDA
+349 IVLLEDHTWRIQGDA
-364 MLEDINKILG
+364 MVEDVNKILG

-391 ALGGSL
+391 ALGGTL
-397 PDDNE
+397 PDSNACFDIKTE
-402 SFELDLEEMIIK
+402 DMLIK
-414 AKMGTE
+414 ARMGND
-420 HRIEEAVVRLKPKPK
+420 HRVEEAIVQILEK
-435 KQNEEEND
+435 EEQE

>member
-1 MFFALGLQVVLI
+1 MIFALLLQIILI
-13 CVNAIFAGAEIAVV
+13 CVNAVFAGAEIAVV

-40 GNRRAKILMKLVEN
+40 GNRKAKVLMRLVEN
-54 PSKFLATIQVAIT
+54 PSRFLATIQVAIT

-80 FADPLVKLLNSW
+80 FADPLVDLLHSW
-92 NIPISEATLR
+92 NVPISEGTLR

-162 NLVLRLCGID
+162 NLVLRLCRID
-172 PDEEEEV
+172 PEEEEEV

-185 MMVNQS
+185 MMVSQS

-212 DVSLEEIC
+212 DVTLDEIC
-220 THRKDVV
+220 THRKDVT
-227 ALDADDELKVWDEE
+227 ALDLEDDLDVWDEK
-241 INQTSFDCYPVYR
+241 INQTSYDCYPVYK
-254 ENQDQIVGVLDAK
+254 ESQDQIMGVLDAK

-276 KEEVLLNAVS
+276 KEEVLKKTVL

-303 MKQTKKSF
+303 MKQTKTTF
-311 AVVLDEYGGF
+311 AIVLDEYGGF
-321 VGVVTLRDLLVLLV
+321 VGVVTLKDLLVLLV
-335 EDLDEEGQSSESDG
+335 EDLEEEGHSNESEG
-349 IVLLEENMWRIQGDA
+349 IVLLEDHTWRIQGDA
-364 MLEDINKILG
+364 MVEDVNKILG

-391 ALGGSL
+391 ALGGTL
-397 PDDNE
+397 PDSNTCFDIKTQ
-402 SFELDLEEMIIK
+402 DMMIK
-414 AKMGTE
+414 ARMGND
-420 HRIEEAVVRLKPKPK
+420 HRVEEAIVQVLEKD
-435 KQNEEEND
+435 NEEE

>member
-1 MFFALGLQVVLI
+1 MIFALLLQIILI
-13 CVNAIFAGAEIAVV
+13 CVNAVFAGAEIAVV

-40 GNRRAKILMKLVEN
+40 GNRKAKVLMRLVEN
-54 PSKFLATIQVAIT
+54 PSRFLATIQVAIT

-80 FADPLVKLLNSW
+80 FADPLVDLLHSW
-92 NIPISEATLR
+92 NVPISEGTVR

-162 NLVLRLCGID
+162 NLVLRLCRID
-172 PDEEEEV
+172 PEEEEEV

-185 MMVNQS
+185 MMVSQS

-212 DVSLEEIC
+212 DVTLDEIC
-220 THRKDVV
+220 THRKDVTG
-227 ALDADDELKVWDEE
+227 LDLEDDLDVWDEK
-241 INQTSFDCYPVYR
+241 INQTSYDCYPVYK
-254 ENQDQIVGVLDAK
+254 ESQDQIIGVLDAK
-267 KYLRMANRT
+267 KYLRMADRT
-276 KEEVLLNAVS
+276 KEEVLKKTVL

-303 MKQTKKSF
+303 MKQTKTTF
-311 AVVLDEYGGF
+311 AIVLDEYGGF
-321 VGVVTLRDLLVLLV
+321 VGVVTLKDLLVLLV
-335 EDLDEEGQSSESDG
+335 EDLEEEGQSNESEG
-349 IVLLEENMWRIQGDA
+349 IVLLEDHTWRIQGDA
-364 MLEDINKILG
+364 MVEDVNKILG

-391 ALGGSL
+391 ALGGTL
-397 PDDNE
+397 PDSNACFDIKTE
-402 SFELDLEEMIIK
+402 DMMIK
-414 AKMGTE
+414 ARMGND
-420 HRIEEAVVRLKPKPK
+420 HRVEEAIVQILEK
-435 KQNEEEND
+435 EEQE

>member
-1 MFFALGLQVVLI
+1 MIFALLLQIILI
-13 CVNAIFAGAEIAVV
+13 CVNAVFAGAEIAVV

-40 GNRRAKILMKLVEN
+40 GNSKAKVLMRLVEN
-54 PSKFLATIQVAIT
+54 PSRFLATIQVAIT

-80 FADPLVKLLNSW
+80 FADPLVDLLHSW
-92 NIPISEATLR
+92 NVPISEGTLR

-162 NLVLRLCGID
+162 NLVLRLCRID
-172 PDEEEEV
+172 PEEEEEV

-185 MMVNQS
+185 MMVSQS

-212 DVSLEEIC
+212 DVTLDEIC
-220 THRKDVV
+220 THRKDVTG
-227 ALDADDELKVWDEE
+227 LDLEDDLDVWDEK
-241 INQTSFDCYPVYR
+241 INQTSYDCYPVYK
-254 ENQDQIVGVLDAK
+254 ESQDQIMGVLDAK

-276 KEEVLLNAVS
+276 KEEVLKKTVL

-303 MKQTKKSF
+303 MKQTKTTF
-311 AVVLDEYGGF
+311 AIVLDEYGGF
-321 VGVVTLRDLLVLLV
+321 VGVVTLKDLLVLLV
-335 EDLDEEGQSSESDG
+335 EDLEEEGHSNESEG
-349 IVLLEENMWRIQGDA
+349 IVLLEDHTWRIQGDA
-364 MLEDINKILG
+364 MVEDVNKILG

-391 ALGGSL
+391 ALGGTL
-397 PDDNE
+397 PDSNTCFDIKTE
-402 SFELDLEEMIIK
+402 DMMIK
-414 AKMGTE
+414 ARMGND
-420 HRIEEAVVRLKPKPK
+420 HRVEEAIVQVLEKD
-435 KQNEEEND
+435 NEEE

>member
-1 MFFALGLQVVLI
+1 MIFALLLQIILI
-13 CVNAIFAGAEIAVV
+13 CVNAVFAGAEIAVV

-40 GNRRAKILMKLVEN
+40 GNRKAKVLMRLVEN
-54 PSKFLATIQVAIT
+54 PSRFLATIQVAIT

-80 FADPLVKLLNSW
+80 FADPLVDLLHSW
-92 NIPISEATLR
+92 NVPISEGTLR

-162 NLVLRLCGID
+162 NLVLRLCRID
-172 PDEEEEV
+172 PEEEEEV

-185 MMVNQS
+185 MMVSQS

-212 DVSLEEIC
+212 DVTLDEIC
-220 THRKDVV
+220 THRKDVT
-227 ALDADDELKVWDEE
+227 ALDLEDDLDVWDEK
-241 INQTSFDCYPVYR
+241 INQTSYDCYPVYK
-254 ENQDQIVGVLDAK
+254 ESQDQIMGVLDAK

-276 KEEVLLNAVS
+276 KEEVLKKTVL

-303 MKQTKKSF
+303 MKQTKTTF
-311 AVVLDEYGGF
+311 AIVLDEYGGF
-321 VGVVTLRDLLVLLV
+321 VGVVTLKDLLVLLV
-335 EDLDEEGQSSESDG
+335 EDLEEEGHSNESEG
-349 IVLLEENMWRIQGDA
+349 IVLLEDHTWRIQGDV
-364 MLEDINKILG
+364 MVEDVNKILG

-391 ALGGSL
+391 ALGGTL
-397 PDDNE
+397 PDSNTCFDIKTQ
-402 SFELDLEEMIIK
+402 DMMIK
-414 AKMGTE
+414 ARMGND
-420 HRIEEAVVRLKPKPK
+420 HRVEEAIVQVLEKD
-435 KQNEEEND
+435 NEEE

>member
-1 MFFALGLQVVLI
+1 MIFALLLQIILI
-13 CVNAIFAGAEIAVV
+13 CVNAVFAGAEIAVV

-40 GNRRAKILMKLVEN
+40 GNRKAKVLMRLVEN
-54 PSKFLATIQVAIT
+54 PSRFLATIQVAIT

-80 FADPLVKLLNSW
+80 FADPLVDLLHSW
-92 NIPISEATLR
+92 NVPISEGTLR

-162 NLVLRLCGID
+162 NLVLRLCRID
-172 PDEEEEV
+172 PEEEEEV

-185 MMVNQS
+185 MMVSQS

-212 DVSLEEIC
+212 DVTLDEIC
-220 THRKDVV
+220 THRKDVTG
-227 ALDADDELKVWDEE
+227 LDLEDDLDVWDEK
-241 INQTSFDCYPVYR
+241 INQTSYDCYPVYK
-254 ENQDQIVGVLDAK
+254 ESQDQIMGVLDAK

-276 KEEVLLNAVS
+276 KEEVLKKTVL

-303 MKQTKKSF
+303 MKQTKTTF
-311 AVVLDEYGGF
+311 AIVLDEYGGF
-321 VGVVTLRDLLVLLV
+321 VGVVTLKDLLVLLV
-335 EDLDEEGQSSESDG
+335 EDLEEEGHSNESEG
-349 IVLLEENMWRIQGDA
+349 IVLLEDHTWRIQGDA
-364 MLEDINKILG
+364 MVVDVNKILG

-391 ALGGSL
+391 ALGGTL
-397 PDDNE
+397 PDSNTCFDIKTQ
-402 SFELDLEEMIIK
+402 DMMIK
-414 AKMGTE
+414 ARMGND
-420 HRIEEAVVRLKPKPK
+420 HRVEEAIVQVLEKD
-435 KQNEEEND
+435 NEEE

>member
-1 MFFALGLQVVLI
+1 
-13 CVNAIFAGAEIAVV
+13 
-27 SMNGA
+27 MNGA

-40 GNRRAKILMKLVEN
+40 GNRKAKVLMRLVEN
-54 PSKFLATIQVAIT
+54 PSRFLATIQVAIT

-80 FADPLVKLLNSW
+80 FADPLVDLLHSW
-92 NIPISEATLR
+92 NVPISEGTLR

-162 NLVLRLCGID
+162 NLVLRLCRID
-172 PDEEEEV
+172 PEEEEEV

-185 MMVNQS
+185 MMVSQS

-212 DVSLEEIC
+212 DVTLDEIC
-220 THRKDVV
+220 THRKDVTG
-227 ALDADDELKVWDEE
+227 LDLEDDLDVWDEK
-241 INQTSFDCYPVYR
+241 INQTSYDCYPVYK
-254 ENQDQIVGVLDAK
+254 ESQDQIIGVLDAK
-267 KYLRMANRT
+267 KYLRMADRT
-276 KEEVLLNAVS
+276 KEEVLKKTVL

-303 MKQTKKSF
+303 MKQTKTTF
-311 AVVLDEYGGF
+311 AIVLDEYGGF
-321 VGVVTLRDLLVLLV
+321 VGVVTLKDLLVLLV
-335 EDLDEEGQSSESDG
+335 EDLEEEGQSNESEG
-349 IVLLEENMWRIQGDA
+349 IVLLEDHTWRIQGDA
-364 MLEDINKILG
+364 MVEDVNKILG

-391 ALGGSL
+391 ALGGTL
-397 PDDNE
+397 PDSNACFDIKTE
-402 SFELDLEEMIIK
+402 DMLIK
-414 AKMGTE
+414 ARMGND
-420 HRIEEAVVRLKPKPK
+420 HRVEEAIVQILEK
-435 KQNEEEND
+435 EEQE

>member
-1 MFFALGLQVVLI
+1 MIFALLLQIILI
-13 CVNAIFAGAEIAVV
+13 CVNAVFAGAEIAVV

-40 GNRRAKILMKLVEN
+40 GNRKAKVLMRLVEN
-54 PSKFLATIQVAIT
+54 PSRFLATIQVAIT

-80 FADPLVKLLNSW
+80 FADPLVDLLHSW
-92 NIPISEATLR
+92 NVPISEGTLR

-162 NLVLRLCGID
+162 NLVLRLCRID
-172 PDEEEEV
+172 PEEEEEV

-185 MMVNQS
+185 MMVSQS

-212 DVSLEEIC
+212 DVTLDEIC
-220 THRKDVV
+220 THRKDVT
-227 ALDADDELKVWDEE
+227 ALDLEDDLDVWDEK
-241 INQTSFDCYPVYR
+241 INQTSYDCYPVYK
-254 ENQDQIVGVLDAK
+254 ESQDQIMGVLDAK

-276 KEEVLLNAVS
+276 KEEVLKKTVL

-303 MKQTKKSF
+303 MKQTKTTF
-311 AVVLDEYGGF
+311 AIVLDEYGGF
-321 VGVVTLRDLLVLLV
+321 VGVVTLKDLLVLLV
-335 EDLDEEGQSSESDG
+335 EDLEEEGHSNESEG
-349 IVLLEENMWRIQGDA
+349 IVLLEDHTWRIQGDA
-364 MLEDINKILG
+364 MVEDVNKILG

-391 ALGGSL
+391 ALGGTL
-397 PDDNE
+397 PDSNTCFDIKTE
-402 SFELDLEEMIIK
+402 DMMIK
-414 AKMGTE
+414 ARMGND
-420 HRIEEAVVRLKPKPK
+420 HRVEEAIVQVLEKD
-435 KQNEEEND
+435 NEEE

>member
-1 MFFALGLQVVLI
+1 MIFALLLQIILI
-13 CVNAIFAGAEIAVV
+13 CVNAVFAGAEIAVV

-40 GNRRAKILMKLVEN
+40 GNRKAKVLMRLVEN
-54 PSKFLATIQVAIT
+54 PSRFLATIQVAIT

-80 FADPLVKLLNSW
+80 FADPLVDLLHSW
-92 NIPISEATLR
+92 NVPISEGTLR

-162 NLVLRLCGID
+162 NLVLRLCRID
-172 PDEEEEV
+172 PEEEEEV

-185 MMVNQS
+185 MMVSQS

-212 DVSLEEIC
+212 DVTLDEIC
-220 THRKDVV
+220 THRKDVTG
-227 ALDADDELKVWDEE
+227 LDLEDDLDVWDEK
-241 INQTSFDCYPVYR
+241 INQTSYDCYPVYK
-254 ENQDQIVGVLDAK
+254 ESQDQIIGVLDAK
-267 KYLRMANRT
+267 KYLRMADRT
-276 KEEVLLNAVS
+276 KEEVLKKTVL

-303 MKQTKKSF
+303 MKQTKTTF
-311 AVVLDEYGGF
+311 AIVLDEYGGF
-321 VGVVTLRDLLVLLV
+321 VGVVTLKDLLVLLV
-335 EDLDEEGQSSESDG
+335 EDLEEEGQSNESEG
-349 IVLLEENMWRIQGDA
+349 IVLLEDHTWRIQGDA
-364 MLEDINKILG
+364 MVEDVNKILG

-391 ALGGSL
+391 ALGGTL
-397 PDDNE
+397 PDSNACFDIKTE
-402 SFELDLEEMIIK
+402 DMLIK
-414 AKMGTE
+414 ARMGND
-420 HRIEEAVVRLKPKPK
+420 HRVEEAIVQILEK
-435 KQNEEEND
+435 EEQE

>member
-1 MFFALGLQVVLI
+1 MIFALLLQIILI
-13 CVNAIFAGAEIAVV
+13 CVNAVFAGAEIAVV

-40 GNRRAKILMKLVEN
+40 GNRKAKVLMRLVEN
-54 PSKFLATIQVAIT
+54 PSRFLATIQVAIT

-80 FADPLVKLLNSW
+80 FADPLVDLLHSW
-92 NIPISEATLR
+92 NVPISEGTLR

-162 NLVLRLCGID
+162 NLVLRLCRID
-172 PDEEEEV
+172 PEEEEEV

-185 MMVNQS
+185 MMVSQS

-212 DVSLEEIC
+212 DVTLDEIC
-220 THRKDVV
+220 THRKDVTGLNLEDD
-227 ALDADDELKVWDEE
+227 LDVWDEK
-241 INQTSFDCYPVYR
+241 INQTSYDCYPVYK
-254 ENQDQIVGVLDAK
+254 ESQDQIIGVLDAK
-267 KYLRMANRT
+267 KYLRMADRT
-276 KEEVLLNAVS
+276 KEEVLKKTVL

-303 MKQTKKSF
+303 MKQTKTTF
-311 AVVLDEYGGF
+311 AIVLDEYGGF
-321 VGVVTLRDLLVLLV
+321 VGVVTLKDLLVLLV
-335 EDLDEEGQSSESDG
+335 EDLEEEGQSNESEG
-349 IVLLEENMWRIQGDA
+349 IVLLEDHTWRIQGDA
-364 MLEDINKILG
+364 MVEDVNKILG

-391 ALGGSL
+391 ALGGTL
-397 PDDNE
+397 PDSNACFDIKTE
-402 SFELDLEEMIIK
+402 DMLIK
-414 AKMGTE
+414 ARMGND
-420 HRIEEAVVRLKPKPK
+420 HRVEEAIVQILEKE
-435 KQNEEEND
+435 QQE

>member
-1 MFFALGLQVVLI
+1 MIFAVLLQIILI
-13 CVNAIFAGAEIAVV
+13 CVNAVFAGAEIAVV

-40 GNRRAKILMKLVEN
+40 GNRKAKVLMRLVEN
-54 PSKFLATIQVAIT
+54 PSRFLATIQVAIT

-80 FADPLVKLLNSW
+80 FADPLVDLLHSW
-92 NIPISEATLR
+92 NVPISEGTLR

-162 NLVLRLCGID
+162 NLVLRLCRID
-172 PDEEEEV
+172 PEEEEEV

-185 MMVNQS
+185 MMVSQS

-212 DVSLEEIC
+212 DVTLDEIC
-220 THRKDVV
+220 THRKDVTG
-227 ALDADDELKVWDEE
+227 LDLEDGLDVWDEK
-241 INQTSFDCYPVYR
+241 INQTSYDCYPVYK
-254 ENQDQIVGVLDAK
+254 ESQDQIIGVLDAK
-267 KYLRMANRT
+267 KYLRMADRT
-276 KEEVLLNAVS
+276 KEEVLKKTVL

-303 MKQTKKSF
+303 MKQTKTTF
-311 AVVLDEYGGF
+311 AIVLDEYGGF
-321 VGVVTLRDLLVLLV
+321 VGVVTLKDLLVLLV
-335 EDLDEEGQSSESDG
+335 EDLEEEGQSNESEG
-349 IVLLEENMWRIQGDA
+349 IVLLEDHTWRIQGDA
-364 MLEDINKILG
+364 MVEDVNKILG

-391 ALGGSL
+391 ALGGTL
-397 PDDNE
+397 PDSNE
-402 SFELDLEEMIIK
+402 CFDIKTEDMMIK
-414 AKMGTE
+414 ARMGND
-420 HRIEEAVVRLKPKPK
+420 HRVEEAIVQILEK
-435 KQNEEEND
+435 EEQE